1 LDNVKYAFY
10 ENDFVNYIIGYK
22 DDKLVSLKLVK
33 ENNIDSIKNSFSD
46 FVNNQLEEY
55 FNQERKV
62 FDIPLLLDATGF
74 QKKVYFALLNIEY
87 GKTKSYKDIAI
98 EINNP
103 KAYRAVGL
111 ANNKNPI
118 PIVIPCHRVI
128 SSNKKLTGYAY
139 GLDMKR
145 RLLNLEGC
153 ILTNYFSQYEFFLGI

>member
-1 LDNVKYAFY
+1 MSNVKYAFY
-10 ENDFVNYIIGYK
+10 ENDFVNYIIGYR

-62 FDIPLLLDATGF
+62 FNIPLFLTATEF
-74 QKKVYFALLNIEY
+74 QKKVYSALLNIEY
-87 GKTKSYKDIAI
+87 GSTKSYKDIAV

-103 KAYRAVGL
+103 RAYRAVGL

-118 PIVIPCHRVI
+118 PIIIPCHRVI
-128 SSNKKLTGYAY
+128 ASNQKLTGYAY

-153 ILTNYFSQYEFFLGI
+153 FLTN